1 MGMMAWLLIL
11 WLLASV
17 LVGVCLGKVI
27 KRMDR

>member
-1 MGMMAWLLIL
+1 MIIWLLIL

-17 LVGVCLGKVI
+17 LVGLCLGKII

>member
-1 MGMMAWLLIL
+1 MGMIIWLLIL

-17 LVGVCLGKVI
+17 LVGLCLGKII